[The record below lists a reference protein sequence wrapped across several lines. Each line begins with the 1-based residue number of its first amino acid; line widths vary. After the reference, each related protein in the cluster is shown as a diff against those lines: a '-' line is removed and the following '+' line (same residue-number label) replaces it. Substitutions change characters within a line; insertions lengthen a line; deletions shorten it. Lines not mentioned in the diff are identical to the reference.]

1 MQTNTLNLEIT
12 IFSFRYLD
20 SVEDLACKDYPLVKL
35 LRIISMQSLGYFLNI
50 YLYNHILFFF
60 SSNNNLLLLL
70 KLLLCILL
78 KTSPVKYYFCF

>member
-35 LRIISMQSLGYFLNI
+35 LRIISMQSLGQCLFNI
-50 YLYNHILFFF
+50 YLYIDVPTVF
-60 SSNNNLLLLL
+60 SSN
-70 KLLLCILL
+70 KGG
-78 KTSPVKYYFCF
+78 KYGVGGGGGGVPSPAT